1 MDRNPTGTLLYGP
14 THRPGTVR
22 AHARTPPVTLSSDK
36 PSEAPDT
43 EQAISARVLIGL
55 LLLAAVA
62 AGILGYALFIG
73 QGVGGD

>member
-1 MDRNPTGTLLYGP
+1 M
-14 THRPGTVR
+14 VR
-22 AHARTPPVTLSSDK
+22 GVAPARRRAETRIAPVTISTDK
-36 PSEAPDT
+36 PSETPDT

>member
-1 MDRNPTGTLLYGP
+1 MTIST
-14 THRPGTVR
+14 
-22 AHARTPPVTLSSDK
+22 DK
-36 PSEAPDT
+36 PSETPDT